1 MEIYTL
7 KSIIILIFS
16 LLFGTVFASEIS
28 YIRYYAN
35 EKDFIANV
43 PMKSTNRR
51 GYDHLTAYFND
62 KNLPVKLEYYMSNGS
77 LRKREIMEY
86 NSDKVLVKKGEVNSE
101 GKFLELVVYSNDE
114 PWSVEFQKS
123 NSIEKESVNLVDQR
137 STFIIPRGE
146 QVTQIIFETIDGLK
160 YGKIELDY
168 DYLNFLS
175 EERWRKLPSGEI
187 IRKFNYKFDLM
198 SNVTQIWEYG
208 RDNKLV
214 SEVALD
220 MVPAD
225 QLYRTPPPRTGNILD
240 EYDIIQKEIKEKRI
254 ITSNNPIIPHSVFDQ
269 LVLKSGQS
277 LEVDFVGTNQNGIQF
292 RLSNNDGLLTV
303 PFNNVRSLTSRMG
316 DVIYPEAIE
325 FRKSY

>member
-1 MEIYTL
+1 MKFFILLT
-7 KSIIILIFS
+7 IIIYQIILS
-16 LLFGTVFASEIS
+16 DDIS

-43 PMKSTNRR
+43 PIKSTSRR
-51 GYDHLTAYFND
+51 GFDHLTAYFND
-62 KNLPVKLEYYMSNGS
+62 YNLPVKLEHYMSNGS
-77 LRKREIMEY
+77 LTKREIMEY
-86 NSDKVLVKKGEVNSE
+86 NDDKVLVRKGEVNSE
-101 GKFLELVVYSNDE
+101 GKFLKLIVFSNDE
-114 PWSVEFQKS
+114 PWSIEFQKS
-123 NSIEKESVNLVDQR
+123 NFIKDEYINFNDQR

-146 QVTQIIFETIDGLK
+146 QVTQIIFETIDGKK

-175 EERWRKLPSGEI
+175 EERWRALPSGEI
-187 IRKFNYKFDLM
+187 IRKFKYKFDLM

-208 RDNKLV
+208 KDNELI

-240 EYDIIQKEIKEKRI
+240 EYDIIKKEIEDKRI
-254 ITSNNPIIPHSVFDQ
+254 ISSNNPIIPHTNFDQ
-269 LVLKSGQS
+269 LVLKTGQS
-277 LEVDFVGTNQNGIQF
+277 LDIDFVGTNQNGIQF
-292 RLSNNDGLLTV
+292 RLNDNDGLLTV
-303 PFNNVRSLTSRMG
+303 PFSNVRSLTSRMG

>member
-1 MEIYTL
+1 MEVYTL
-7 KSIIILIFS
+7 KSIIILI
-16 LLFGTVFASEIS
+16 LALVIGTVFASEIS

-146 QVTQIIFETIDGLK
+146 EVTQIIFETIDGLK

-175 EERWRKLPSGEI
+175 EERWRKLPSGEV

-208 RDNKLV
+208 RDNRLV

>member
-1 MEIYTL
+1 MRFFIL
-7 KSIIILIFS
+7 LPIIIYQIILS
-16 LLFGTVFASEIS
+16 DDIS

-43 PMKSTNRR
+43 PMKSTSRR
-51 GYDHLTAYFND
+51 GFDHLTAYFND
-62 KNLPVKLEYYMSNGS
+62 YNLPVKLEYYMSNGS
-77 LRKREIMEY
+77 LTKREIMEY
-86 NSDKVLVKKGEVNSE
+86 NDDKVLVRKGEVNSE
-101 GKFLELVVYSNDE
+101 GKFLKLIVFSNDE
-114 PWSVEFQKS
+114 PWSIEFQKS
-123 NSIEKESVNLVDQR
+123 NFIKDEHINFTDQR

-146 QVTQIIFETIDGLK
+146 QVTQIIFETIDGKK

-175 EERWRKLPSGEI
+175 EERWRALPSGEI
-187 IRKFNYKFDLM
+187 IRKFKYKFDLM

-208 RDNKLV
+208 KNNELI

-240 EYDIIQKEIKEKRI
+240 EYDIIKKEIEDKRI
-254 ITSNNPIIPHSVFDQ
+254 ISSNNPIIPHTNFDQ
-269 LVLKSGQS
+269 LVLKTGQS
-277 LEVDFVGTNQNGIQF
+277 LDIDFVGTNQNGIQF
-292 RLSNNDGLLTV
+292 RLNDNDGLLTV
-303 PFNNVRSLTSRMG
+303 PFSNVRSLTSRMG

>member
-1 MEIYTL
+1 M
-7 KSIIILIFS
+7 KFIIILI
-16 LLFGTVFASEIS
+16 LALVIGTVFASEIS

-43 PMKSTNRR
+43 SMKSTNRR

-146 QVTQIIFETIDGLK
+146 EVTQIIFETIDGLK

>member
-1 MEIYTL
+1 MEVYTL
-7 KSIIILIFS
+7 KSIIILI
-16 LLFGTVFASEIS
+16 LALVIDTVFASEIS

-146 QVTQIIFETIDGLK
+146 EVTQIIFETIDGLK

-254 ITSNNPIIPHSVFDQ
+254 IASNNPIIPHSVFDQ

>member
-1 MEIYTL
+1 MRFFILLT
-7 KSIIILIFS
+7 IIIYQIILS
-16 LLFGTVFASEIS
+16 DDIS

-43 PMKSTNRR
+43 PMKSTSRR
-51 GYDHLTAYFND
+51 GFDHLTAYFND
-62 KNLPVKLEYYMSNGS
+62 YNLPVKLEYYMSNGS
-77 LRKREIMEY
+77 LTKREIMEY
-86 NSDKVLVKKGEVNSE
+86 NDDKVLVRKGEVNSE
-101 GKFLELVVYSNDE
+101 GKFLKLVVFSNDE
-114 PWSVEFQKS
+114 PWSIEFQKS
-123 NSIEKESVNLVDQR
+123 NFIKDEYINFNDQR

-146 QVTQIIFETIDGLK
+146 QVTQIIFETIDGKK

-175 EERWRKLPSGEI
+175 EERWRALPSGKI
-187 IRKFNYKFDLM
+187 IRKFKYKFDLM

-208 RDNKLV
+208 KNNELI

-240 EYDIIQKEIKEKRI
+240 EYDIIKKEIEDKRI
-254 ITSNNPIIPHSVFDQ
+254 ISSNNPIIPHTNFDQ
-269 LVLKSGQS
+269 LVLKTGQS
-277 LEVDFVGTNQNGIQF
+277 LDIDFVGTNQNGIQF
-292 RLSNNDGLLTV
+292 RLNDNDGLLTV
-303 PFNNVRSLTSRMG
+303 PFSNVRSLTSRMG

>member
-1 MEIYTL
+1 M
-7 KSIIILIFS
+7 KSIIILI
-16 LLFGTVFASEIS
+16 LALVIGTVFASEIS

-146 QVTQIIFETIDGLK
+146 EVTQIIFETIDGLK

-208 RDNKLV
+208 RDNRLV

-254 ITSNNPIIPHSVFDQ
+254 ITSNNPIILHSVFDQ

>member
-1 MEIYTL
+1 MKFFILLT
-7 KSIIILIFS
+7 IIIYQIILS
-16 LLFGTVFASEIS
+16 DDIS

-43 PMKSTNRR
+43 PIKSTSRR
-51 GYDHLTAYFND
+51 GFDHLTAYFND
-62 KNLPVKLEYYMSNGS
+62 YNLPVKLEHYMSNGS
-77 LRKREIMEY
+77 LTKREIMEY
-86 NSDKVLVKKGEVNSE
+86 NDDKVLVRKGEVNSE
-101 GKFLELVVYSNDE
+101 GKFLKLIVFSNDE
-114 PWSVEFQKS
+114 PWSIEFQKS
-123 NSIEKESVNLVDQR
+123 NFIKDEYINFNDQR
-137 STFIIPRGE
+137 SIFIIPRGD
-146 QVTQIIFETIDGLK
+146 QVTQIIFETIDGKK

-175 EERWRKLPSGEI
+175 EERWRALPSGKI
-187 IRKFNYKFDLM
+187 IRKFKYKFDLM

-208 RDNKLV
+208 KDNELI

-240 EYDIIQKEIKEKRI
+240 EYDIIKKEIEDKRI
-254 ITSNNPIIPHSVFDQ
+254 ISSSNPIIPHTNFDQ
-269 LVLKSGQS
+269 LVLKTGQS
-277 LEVDFVGTNQNGIQF
+277 LDIDFVGTNQNGIQF
-292 RLSNNDGLLTV
+292 RLNDNDGLLTV
-303 PFNNVRSLTSRMG
+303 PFSNVRSLTSRMG

>member
-1 MEIYTL
+1 MKFFILLT
-7 KSIIILIFS
+7 IIIYQIILS
-16 LLFGTVFASEIS
+16 DDIS

-43 PMKSTNRR
+43 PMKSTSRR
-51 GYDHLTAYFND
+51 GFDHLTAYFND
-62 KNLPVKLEYYMSNGS
+62 YNLPVKLEYYMSNGS
-77 LRKREIMEY
+77 LTKREIMEY
-86 NSDKVLVKKGEVNSE
+86 NDDKVLVRKGEVNSE
-101 GKFLELVVYSNDE
+101 GKFLKLIVFSNDE
-114 PWSVEFQKS
+114 PWSIEFQKS
-123 NSIEKESVNLVDQR
+123 NFIKDEYINFTDQR

-146 QVTQIIFETIDGLK
+146 QVTQIIFETIDGKK

-175 EERWRKLPSGEI
+175 EERWRALPSGEI
-187 IRKFNYKFDLM
+187 IRKFKYKFDLM

-208 RDNKLV
+208 KDNELI

-240 EYDIIQKEIKEKRI
+240 EYDIIKKEIEDKRI
-254 ITSNNPIIPHSVFDQ
+254 ISSNNPIIPHTNFDQ
-269 LVLKSGQS
+269 LVLKTGQS
-277 LEVDFVGTNQNGIQF
+277 LDIDFVGTNQNGIQF
-292 RLSNNDGLLTV
+292 RLNDNDGLLTV
-303 PFNNVRSLTSRMG
+303 PFSNVRSLTSRMG

>member
-1 MEIYTL
+1 MEVYTL
-7 KSIIILIFS
+7 KSITILVLVI
-16 LLFGTVFASEIS
+16 GTVFASEIS

-35 EKDFIANV
+35 EQDFIANV

-146 QVTQIIFETIDGLK
+146 EVTQIIFETIDGLK

-187 IRKFNYKFDLM
+187 IRKFNYKFDLI

>member
-1 MEIYTL
+1 MKFFILLT
-7 KSIIILIFS
+7 IIIYQIILS
-16 LLFGTVFASEIS
+16 DDIS

-43 PMKSTNRR
+43 PMKSTSRR
-51 GYDHLTAYFND
+51 GFDHLTAYFND
-62 KNLPVKLEYYMSNGS
+62 YNLPVKLEYYMSNGS
-77 LRKREIMEY
+77 LTKREIMEY
-86 NSDKVLVKKGEVNSE
+86 NDDKVLVRKGEVNSE
-101 GKFLELVVYSNDE
+101 GKFLKLIVFSNDE
-114 PWSVEFQKS
+114 PWSIEFQKS
-123 NSIEKESVNLVDQR
+123 NFIKDEYINFTDQR

-146 QVTQIIFETIDGLK
+146 QVTQIIFETIDGKK

-175 EERWRKLPSGEI
+175 EERWRALPSGEI
-187 IRKFNYKFDLM
+187 IRKFKYKFDLM

-208 RDNKLV
+208 KNNELI

-240 EYDIIQKEIKEKRI
+240 EYDIIKKEIEDKRI
-254 ITSNNPIIPHSVFDQ
+254 ISSNNPIIPHTNFDQ
-269 LVLKSGQS
+269 LVLKTGQS
-277 LEVDFVGTNQNGIQF
+277 LDIDFVGTNQNGIQF
-292 RLSNNDGLLTV
+292 RLNDNDGLLTV
-303 PFNNVRSLTSRMG
+303 PFSNVRSLTSRMG

>member
-1 MEIYTL
+1 M
-7 KSIIILIFS
+7 KSIIILILA
-16 LLFGTVFASEIS
+16 LLIGTVFASEIS

-86 NSDKVLVKKGEVNSE
+86 SSDKVLVKKGEVNSK

-146 QVTQIIFETIDGLK
+146 EVTQIIFETIDGLK

>member
-1 MEIYTL
+1 MKFFILIT
-7 KSIIILIFS
+7 IIIYQIILS
-16 LLFGTVFASEIS
+16 DDIS

-43 PMKSTNRR
+43 PMKSTSRR
-51 GYDHLTAYFND
+51 GFDHLTAYFND
-62 KNLPVKLEYYMSNGS
+62 YNLPVKLEYYMSNGS
-77 LRKREIMEY
+77 LTKREIMEY
-86 NSDKVLVKKGEVNSE
+86 NDDKVLVRKGEVNSE
-101 GKFLELVVYSNDE
+101 GKFLKLVVFSNDE
-114 PWSVEFQKS
+114 PWSIEFQKS
-123 NSIEKESVNLVDQR
+123 NFIKDEYINFTDQR

-146 QVTQIIFETIDGLK
+146 QVTQIIFETIDGKK

-175 EERWRKLPSGEI
+175 EERWRALPSGEI
-187 IRKFNYKFDLM
+187 IRKFKYKFDLM

-208 RDNKLV
+208 KDNELI

-240 EYDIIQKEIKEKRI
+240 EYDIIKREIEDKRTI
-254 ITSNNPIIPHSVFDQ
+254 SSSNPIIPHTNFDQ
-269 LVLKSGQS
+269 LVLKTGQS
-277 LEVDFVGTNQNGIQF
+277 LDIDFVGTNQNGIQF
-292 RLSNNDGLLTV
+292 RLNDNDGLLTV
-303 PFNNVRSLTSRMG
+303 PFSNVRSLTSRMG

>member
-1 MEIYTL
+1 MKFFILLT
-7 KSIIILIFS
+7 IIIYQIILS
-16 LLFGTVFASEIS
+16 DDIS

-43 PMKSTNRR
+43 PMKSTSRR
-51 GYDHLTAYFND
+51 GFDHLTAYFND
-62 KNLPVKLEYYMSNGS
+62 YNLPVKLEYYMSNGS
-77 LRKREIMEY
+77 LTKREIMEY
-86 NSDKVLVKKGEVNSE
+86 NDDKVLVRKGEVNSE
-101 GKFLELVVYSNDE
+101 GKFLKLIVFSNDE
-114 PWSVEFQKS
+114 PWSIEFQKS
-123 NSIEKESVNLVDQR
+123 NFIKDEHINFTDQR

-146 QVTQIIFETIDGLK
+146 QVTQIIFETIDGKK

-175 EERWRKLPSGEI
+175 EERWRALPSGKI
-187 IRKFNYKFDLM
+187 IRKFKYKFDLM

-208 RDNKLV
+208 KDNELI

-240 EYDIIQKEIKEKRI
+240 EYDIIKKEIEDKRI
-254 ITSNNPIIPHSVFDQ
+254 ISSNNPIIPHTNFDQ
-269 LVLKSGQS
+269 LVLKTGQS
-277 LEVDFVGTNQNGIQF
+277 LDIDFVGTNQNGIQF
-292 RLSNNDGLLTV
+292 RLNDNDGLLTV
-303 PFNNVRSLTSRMG
+303 PFSNVRSLTSRMG

>member
-1 MEIYTL
+1 M
-7 KSIIILIFS
+7 KNSLIFYFLVTLQFS
-16 LLFGTVFASEIS
+16 LANEIS
-28 YIRYYAN
+28 YLRYYAN

-43 PMKSTNRR
+43 PMKATNRR

-62 KNLPVKLEYYMSNGS
+62 RNLPIKLEYYISNGS
-77 LRKREIMEY
+77 LKKRETMEY
-86 NSDKVLVKKGEVNSE
+86 NSDKVLIKKGEVNSKGE
-101 GKFLELVVYSNDE
+101 FLKLVVYSNNE
-114 PWSVEFQKS
+114 PWSIEFQKS
-123 NSIEKESVNLVDQR
+123 NYIDKEEINFVDQR
-137 STFIIPRGE
+137 STFIIPRGK

-168 DYLNFLS
+168 DYLSFLS
-175 EERWRKLPSGEI
+175 EERWRTLPDGEI

-198 SNVTQIWEYG
+198 SNVTQIWEFG
-208 RDNKLV
+208 RNNELI

-225 QLYRTPPPRTGNILD
+225 QIYRTPPPRTGNVLD
-240 EYDIIQKEIKEKRI
+240 EYDIISKEIKEKRI
-254 ITSNNPIIPHSVFDQ
+254 ISPNNSFIPNTKFDQ

-277 LEVDFVGTNQNGIQF
+277 FEVDFIGTSTNGIQF
-292 RLSNNDGLLTV
+292 RLLDNSGLLTI
-303 PFNNVRSLTSRMG
+303 PFDNVRSLTSRMG

>member
-1 MEIYTL
+1 MKFFILLT
-7 KSIIILIFS
+7 IIIYQIILS
-16 LLFGTVFASEIS
+16 DDIS

-43 PMKSTNRR
+43 PIKSTSRR
-51 GYDHLTAYFND
+51 GFDHLTAYFND
-62 KNLPVKLEYYMSNGS
+62 YNLPVKLEHYMSNGS
-77 LRKREIMEY
+77 LTKREIMEY
-86 NSDKVLVKKGEVNSE
+86 NDDKVLVRKGEVNSE
-101 GKFLELVVYSNDE
+101 GKFLKLIVFSNDE
-114 PWSVEFQKS
+114 PWSIEFQKS
-123 NSIEKESVNLVDQR
+123 NFIKDEYINFNDQR

-146 QVTQIIFETIDGLK
+146 QVTQIIFETIDGKK

-175 EERWRKLPSGEI
+175 EERWRALPSGKI
-187 IRKFNYKFDLM
+187 IRKFKYKFDLM

-208 RDNKLV
+208 KNNELI

-240 EYDIIQKEIKEKRI
+240 EYDIIKKEIEDKRVI
-254 ITSNNPIIPHSVFDQ
+254 SSNNPIIPHTNFDQ
-269 LVLKSGQS
+269 LVLKTGQS
-277 LEVDFVGTNQNGIQF
+277 LDIDFVGTNQNGIQF
-292 RLSNNDGLLTV
+292 RLNDNDGLLTV
-303 PFNNVRSLTSRMG
+303 PFSNVRSLTSRMG

>member
-1 MEIYTL
+1 MKFFILLT
-7 KSIIILIFS
+7 IIIYQIILS
-16 LLFGTVFASEIS
+16 DDIS

-43 PMKSTNRR
+43 PIKSTSRR
-51 GYDHLTAYFND
+51 GFDHLTAYFND
-62 KNLPVKLEYYMSNGS
+62 YNLPVKLEYYMSNGS
-77 LRKREIMEY
+77 LTKREIMEY
-86 NSDKVLVKKGEVNSE
+86 NDDKVLVRKGEVNSE
-101 GKFLELVVYSNDE
+101 GKFLKLIVFSNDE
-114 PWSVEFQKS
+114 PWSIEFQKS
-123 NSIEKESVNLVDQR
+123 NFIKDEYINFTDQR

-146 QVTQIIFETIDGLK
+146 QVTQIIFETIDGKK

-175 EERWRKLPSGEI
+175 EERWRALPSGKI
-187 IRKFNYKFDLM
+187 IRKFKYKFDLM

-208 RDNKLV
+208 KDNELI

-240 EYDIIQKEIKEKRI
+240 EYDIIKKEIEDKRI
-254 ITSNNPIIPHSVFDQ
+254 ISSNNPIIPHTNFDQ
-269 LVLKSGQS
+269 LVLKTGQS
-277 LEVDFVGTNQNGIQF
+277 LDIDFVGTNQNGIQF
-292 RLSNNDGLLTV
+292 RLNDNDGLITV
-303 PFNNVRSLTSRMG
+303 PFSNVRSLTSRMG

>member
-1 MEIYTL
+1 MKFFILIT
-7 KSIIILIFS
+7 IIIYQIILS
-16 LLFGTVFASEIS
+16 DDIS

-43 PMKSTNRR
+43 PMKSTSRR
-51 GYDHLTAYFND
+51 GFDHLTAYFND
-62 KNLPVKLEYYMSNGS
+62 YNLPVKLEYYMSNGS
-77 LRKREIMEY
+77 LTKREIMEY
-86 NSDKVLVKKGEVNSE
+86 NDDKVLVRKGEVNSE
-101 GKFLELVVYSNDE
+101 GKFLKLVVFSNDE
-114 PWSVEFQKS
+114 PWSIEFQKS
-123 NSIEKESVNLVDQR
+123 NFIKDEYINFTDQR

-146 QVTQIIFETIDGLK
+146 QVTQIIFETIDGKK

-175 EERWRKLPSGEI
+175 EERWRAFPSGEI
-187 IRKFNYKFDLM
+187 IRKFKYKFDLM

-208 RDNKLV
+208 KNNELI

-240 EYDIIQKEIKEKRI
+240 EYDIIKKEIEDKRI
-254 ITSNNPIIPHSVFDQ
+254 ISSNNPIIPHTNFDQ
-269 LVLKSGQS
+269 LVLKTGQS
-277 LEVDFVGTNQNGIQF
+277 LDIDFVGTNQNGIQF
-292 RLSNNDGLLTV
+292 RLNDNDGLLTV
-303 PFNNVRSLTSRMG
+303 PFSNVRSLTSRMG
-316 DVIYPEAIE
+316 DVIYPEALE

>member
-1 MEIYTL
+1 M
-7 KSIIILIFS
+7 KNSLIFYFLVTLQFS
-16 LLFGTVFASEIS
+16 LANEIS
-28 YIRYYAN
+28 YLRYYAN

-43 PMKSTNRR
+43 PMKATNRR

-62 KNLPVKLEYYMSNGS
+62 RNLPIKLEYYISNGS
-77 LRKREIMEY
+77 LKKRETMEY
-86 NSDKVLVKKGEVNSE
+86 NSDKVLIKKGEVNSKGE
-101 GKFLELVVYSNDE
+101 FLKLVVYSNNE
-114 PWSVEFQKS
+114 PWSIEFQKS
-123 NSIEKESVNLVDQR
+123 NYIDKEEINFVDQR
-137 STFIIPRGE
+137 STFIIPRGK

-168 DYLNFLS
+168 DYLSFLS
-175 EERWRKLPSGEI
+175 EERWRTLPDGEI

-198 SNVTQIWEYG
+198 SNVTQIWEFG
-208 RDNKLV
+208 KNNELI

-225 QLYRTPPPRTGNILD
+225 QIYRTPPPRTGNVLD
-240 EYDIIQKEIKEKRI
+240 EYDIISKEIKEKRI
-254 ITSNNPIIPHSVFDQ
+254 ISPNNSFIPNTKFDQ

-277 LEVDFVGTNQNGIQF
+277 FEVDFIGTSTNGIQF
-292 RLSNNDGLLTV
+292 RLLDNNGLLTI
-303 PFNNVRSLTSRMG
+303 PFDNVRSLTSRMG

>member
-1 MEIYTL
+1 MEVYTL
-7 KSIIILIFS
+7 KSITILI
-16 LLFGTVFASEIS
+16 LVLVIGTVFASEIS

-35 EKDFIANV
+35 QQDFIANV

-146 QVTQIIFETIDGLK
+146 EVTQIIFETIDGLK

>member
-1 MEIYTL
+1 MEVYTL
-7 KSIIILIFS
+7 KSIIVLILALVI
-16 LLFGTVFASEIS
+16 GAVFASEIS

-101 GKFLELVVYSNDE
+101 GEFLELVVYSNDE

-146 QVTQIIFETIDGLK
+146 EVTQIIFETIDGLK

-277 LEVDFVGTNQNGIQF
+277 LEVDFVGNNQNGIQF
-292 RLSNNDGLLTV
+292 RFSDNDGLLTV
-303 PFNNVRSLTSRMG
+303 PFSNVRSLTSRMG

>member
-1 MEIYTL
+1 MKFFILLT
-7 KSIIILIFS
+7 IIIYQIILS
-16 LLFGTVFASEIS
+16 DDIS

-43 PMKSTNRR
+43 PMKSTSRR
-51 GYDHLTAYFND
+51 GFDHLTAYFND
-62 KNLPVKLEYYMSNGS
+62 YNLPVKLEHYMSNGS
-77 LRKREIMEY
+77 LTKREIMEY
-86 NSDKVLVKKGEVNSE
+86 NDDKVLVRKGEVNSE
-101 GKFLELVVYSNDE
+101 GKFLKLIVFSNDE
-114 PWSVEFQKS
+114 PWSIEFQKS
-123 NSIEKESVNLVDQR
+123 NFIKDEYINFNDQR

-146 QVTQIIFETIDGLK
+146 QVTQIIFETIDGKK

-175 EERWRKLPSGEI
+175 EERWRALPSGKI
-187 IRKFNYKFDLM
+187 IRKFKYKFDLM

-208 RDNKLV
+208 KNNELI

-240 EYDIIQKEIKEKRI
+240 EYDIIKKEIEDKRI
-254 ITSNNPIIPHSVFDQ
+254 ISSNNPIIPHTNFDQ
-269 LVLKSGQS
+269 LVLKTGQS
-277 LEVDFVGTNQNGIQF
+277 LDIDFVGTNQNGIQF
-292 RLSNNDGLLTV
+292 RLNDNDGLLTV
-303 PFNNVRSLTSRMG
+303 PFSNVRSLTSRMG

>member
-1 MEIYTL
+1 MRFFILLT
-7 KSIIILIFS
+7 IIIYQIILS
-16 LLFGTVFASEIS
+16 DDIS

-43 PMKSTNRR
+43 PMKSTSRR
-51 GYDHLTAYFND
+51 GFDHLTAYFND
-62 KNLPVKLEYYMSNGS
+62 YNLPVKLEYYMSNGS
-77 LRKREIMEY
+77 LTKREIMEY
-86 NSDKVLVKKGEVNSE
+86 NDDKVLVRKGEVNSK
-101 GKFLELVVYSNDE
+101 GKFLKLVVFSNDE
-114 PWSVEFQKS
+114 PWSIEFQKS
-123 NSIEKESVNLVDQR
+123 NFIKDEYINFTDQR

-146 QVTQIIFETIDGLK
+146 QVTQIIFETIDGKK

-175 EERWRKLPSGEI
+175 EERWRALPSGKI
-187 IRKFNYKFDLM
+187 IRKFKYKFDLM

-208 RDNKLV
+208 KNNELI

-240 EYDIIQKEIKEKRI
+240 EYDIIKKEIEDKRI
-254 ITSNNPIIPHSVFDQ
+254 ISSNNPIIPHTNFDQ
-269 LVLKSGQS
+269 LVLKTGQS
-277 LEVDFVGTNQNGIQF
+277 LDIDFVGTNQNGIQF
-292 RLSNNDGLLTV
+292 RLNDNDGLLTV
-303 PFNNVRSLTSRMG
+303 PFSNVRSLTSRMG

>member
-1 MEIYTL
+1 MRFFILLT
-7 KSIIILIFS
+7 IIIYQIILS
-16 LLFGTVFASEIS
+16 DDIS

-43 PMKSTNRR
+43 PMKSTSRR
-51 GYDHLTAYFND
+51 GFDHLTAYFND
-62 KNLPVKLEYYMSNGS
+62 YNLPVKLEHYMSNGS
-77 LRKREIMEY
+77 LTKREIMEY
-86 NSDKVLVKKGEVNSE
+86 NDDKVLVRKGEVNSE
-101 GKFLELVVYSNDE
+101 GKFLKLVVFSNDE
-114 PWSVEFQKS
+114 PWSIEFQKS
-123 NSIEKESVNLVDQR
+123 NFIKDEYINFTDQR

-146 QVTQIIFETIDGLK
+146 QVTQIIFETIDGKK

-175 EERWRKLPSGEI
+175 EERWRALPSGEI
-187 IRKFNYKFDLM
+187 IRKFIYKFDLI

-208 RDNKLV
+208 KNNELI

-240 EYDIIQKEIKEKRI
+240 EYDIIKKEIEDKRI
-254 ITSNNPIIPHSVFDQ
+254 ISSGNPIIPHTNFDQ
-269 LVLKSGQS
+269 LVLKTGQS
-277 LEVDFVGTNQNGIQF
+277 LNIDFVGTNQNGIQF
-292 RLSNNDGLLTV
+292 RLNDNDGLLTV
-303 PFNNVRSLTSRMG
+303 PFSNVRSLTSRMG

>member
-1 MEIYTL
+1 MKFFILIT
-7 KSIIILIFS
+7 IIIYQIILS
-16 LLFGTVFASEIS
+16 DEIS

-43 PMKSTNRR
+43 PMKSTSRR
-51 GYDHLTAYFND
+51 GFDHLTAYFND
-62 KNLPVKLEYYMSNGS
+62 YNLPVKLEYYMSNGS
-77 LRKREIMEY
+77 LKKREIMEY
-86 NSDKVLVKKGEVNSE
+86 NGDKVLVRKGEVNSE
-101 GKFLELVVYSNDE
+101 GKFLKLVVFSNDE
-114 PWSVEFQKS
+114 PWSIEFQKS
-123 NSIEKESVNLVDQR
+123 NFIKDEYINFTDQR

-146 QVTQIIFETIDGLK
+146 QVTQIIFETIDGKK

-175 EERWRKLPSGEI
+175 EERWRALPSGEI
-187 IRKFNYKFDLM
+187 IRKFKYKFDLM

-208 RDNKLV
+208 KNNELI

-240 EYDIIQKEIKEKRI
+240 EYDIIKKEIEDKRI
-254 ITSNNPIIPHSVFDQ
+254 ISSNNPIIPHTNFDQ
-269 LVLKSGQS
+269 LVLKTGQS
-277 LEVDFVGTNQNGIQF
+277 LDIDFVGTNQNGIQF
-292 RLSNNDGLLTV
+292 RLNDNDGLLTV
-303 PFNNVRSLTSRMG
+303 PFSNVRSLTSRMG

>member
-1 MEIYTL
+1 MKFFILLT
-7 KSIIILIFS
+7 IIIYQIILS
-16 LLFGTVFASEIS
+16 DDIS

-43 PMKSTNRR
+43 PIKSTSRR
-51 GYDHLTAYFND
+51 GFDHLTAYFND
-62 KNLPVKLEYYMSNGS
+62 YNLPVKLEHYMSNGS
-77 LRKREIMEY
+77 LKKREIMEY
-86 NSDKVLVKKGEVNSE
+86 NDDKVLVRKGEVNSE
-101 GKFLELVVYSNDE
+101 GKFLKLIVFSNDE
-114 PWSVEFQKS
+114 PWSIEFQKS
-123 NSIEKESVNLVDQR
+123 NFIKDEYINFNDQR

-146 QVTQIIFETIDGLK
+146 QVTQIIFETIDGKK

-175 EERWRKLPSGEI
+175 EERWRALPSGKI
-187 IRKFNYKFDLM
+187 IRKFKYKFDLM

-208 RDNKLV
+208 KDNELI

-240 EYDIIQKEIKEKRI
+240 EYDIIKKEIEDKRI
-254 ITSNNPIIPHSVFDQ
+254 ISSNNPIIPHTNFDQ
-269 LVLKSGQS
+269 LVLKTGQS
-277 LEVDFVGTNQNGIQF
+277 LDIDFVGTNQNGIQF
-292 RLSNNDGLLTV
+292 RLNDNDGLLTV
-303 PFNNVRSLTSRMG
+303 PFSNVRSLTSRMG

>member
-1 MEIYTL
+1 MKFFILLT
-7 KSIIILIFS
+7 IILYQIILS
-16 LLFGTVFASEIS
+16 DDIS

-43 PMKSTNRR
+43 PMKSTSRR
-51 GYDHLTAYFND
+51 GFDHLTAYFND
-62 KNLPVKLEYYMSNGS
+62 YNLPVKLEYYMSNGS
-77 LRKREIMEY
+77 LTKREIMEY
-86 NSDKVLVKKGEVNSE
+86 NDDKVLVRKGEVNSE
-101 GKFLELVVYSNDE
+101 GKFLKLVVFSNDE
-114 PWSVEFQKS
+114 PWSIEFQKS
-123 NSIEKESVNLVDQR
+123 NFIKDEYINFTDQR

-146 QVTQIIFETIDGLK
+146 QVTQIIFETIDGKK

-175 EERWRKLPSGEI
+175 EERWRALPSGEI
-187 IRKFNYKFDLM
+187 IRKFKYKFDLM

-208 RDNKLV
+208 KNNKLI

-240 EYDIIQKEIKEKRI
+240 EYDIIKKEIEDKRI
-254 ITSNNPIIPHSVFDQ
+254 ISSNNPIIPHTNFDH
-269 LVLKSGQS
+269 LVLKTGQS
-277 LEVDFVGTNQNGIQF
+277 LDIDFVGTNQNGIQF
-292 RLSNNDGLLTV
+292 RLNDNDGLLTV
-303 PFNNVRSLTSRMG
+303 PFSNVRSLTSRMG

>member
-1 MEIYTL
+1 MQVYTL
-7 KSIIILIFS
+7 KSIIILI
-16 LLFGTVFASEIS
+16 LALVIGTVFASEIS

-86 NSDKVLVKKGEVNSE
+86 NNDKVLVKKGEVNSE

-123 NSIEKESVNLVDQR
+123 NSIEEESVNFVDQR

-146 QVTQIIFETIDGLK
+146 EVTQIIFETIDGLK

-175 EERWRKLPSGEI
+175 EERWRKLPSGEV

-208 RDNKLV
+208 RDNRLV

>member
-1 MEIYTL
+1 MTL
-7 KSIIILIFS
+7 AI
-16 LLFGTVFASEIS
+16 GTVFASEIS

-77 LRKREIMEY
+77 LRKREIMDY

-146 QVTQIIFETIDGLK
+146 EVTQIIFETIDGLK

-175 EERWRKLPSGEI
+175 EERWRKLPSGEV

-208 RDNKLV
+208 RDNRLV